1 MISEAAMGGSVAELE
16 NEKFS
21 PSASQLQLWTLIQ
34 NHPLPHKTGIS
45 TGHIWMIPT
54 IQQLLKKQCPSYDT
68 HQLFYK
74 VSHTDEHLQ
83 TYHLSD
89 DDCLSSTGNSFCD
102 SIKNFR
108 QDVSSD
114 NMTVNFSLLSCHI
127 PCIFVTALL
136 CLIPKLDEPIPARS
150 CNFGCFMWVPQH
162 ADADVIVGLEL
173 GVEFGASPVPD
184 VDLAVCVPTRDVAV
198 RIQRNVTIET
208 VKINSQNKFNTQ
220 MSKQKCYNKNSQ
232 SKCNNRNSQSRNV
245 TTEIVKEEIYTKFIG
260 LGLSRI
266 TLTAHKHLHQ

>member
-150 CNFGCFMWVPQH
+150 CNFGCFVWVPQH
-162 ADADVIVGLEL
+162 ADADVIMGLEL

-198 RIQRNVTIET
+198 RIQRNVTIENSQNR
-208 VKINSQNKFNTQ
+208 NSQNKCQN
-220 MSKQKCYNKNSQ
+220 
-232 SKCNNRNSQSRNV
+232 RNV
-245 TTEIVKEEIYTKFIG
+245 TTEIVKAEM
-260 LGLSRI
+260 
-266 TLTAHKHLHQ
+266 